1 VSEACYLG
9 TDVGGTFTD
18 LVFYTASGEVHCFKV
33 PSTPARPGASILEG
47 IDEIKRTLG
56 LGETAWRDMAHT
68 HSSTVATNALIERK
82 GARVGMIVTRGFR
95 DLFELQRLAIPHPM
109 RFDSR
114 RPLPLIPRALV
125 REVGGRVAADGGEID
140 PLPEAD
146 AVAAAQELVAAGAEI
161 AIVVLLHSYRNPA
174 HERAVREIIERHGI
188 PLRVELSSE
197 VWAQAREYERG
208 VLTAVNASIRPIVEG
223 YVERLDRGLVERT
236 IATPARVARSNGGAE
251 LAETMRQRPVVAL
264 LSGPA
269 AGVAGA
275 AAAAADA
282 GWERAD
288 LMTLDVGGTS
298 ADIGVIRGGRP
309 VLSSEEH
316 IADFPL
322 LILEGW
328 AEKRRRRSGPGLL
341 WHLGFTHPGIDRC
354 VFGRGAARAG
364 TAARR
369 QITVADGAGTRRARY
384 IGGTARHVGR
394 RGGGWRDPRRQCAD
408 GGGSIECAGAP
419 RRRCAAI
426 PYGGVWRRRAARRRV
441 AG

>member
-1 VSEACYLG
+1 
-9 TDVGGTFTD
+9 
-18 LVFYTASGEVHCFKV
+18 KV

-47 IDEIKRTLG
+47 IDEIKTALG
-56 LGETAWRDMAHT
+56 LDQQDWDAGWRDMAHT

-82 GARVGMIVTRGFR
+82 GAKVGMVVTRGFR

-114 RPLPLIPRALV
+114 RPQPLIPRALV
-125 REVGGRVAADGGEID
+125 REVGGRIAADGSELD
-140 PLPEAD
+140 ALPETD
-146 AVAAAQELVAAGAEI
+146 AVAAAQELAALGVEI

-174 HERAVREIIERHGI
+174 HERALRAIVERHRI
-188 PLRVELSSE
+188 PLRLELSSE

-223 YVERLDRGLVERT
+223 YVERLDRGLAERAIKT
-236 IATPARVARSNGGAE
+236 AARVARSNGGAE
-251 LAETMRQRPVVAL
+251 LAATMRQRPVVAL

-282 GWERAD
+282 CWEKAG
-288 LMTLDVGGTS
+288 LMAPGVGGTS

-322 LILEGW
+322 LIPTI
-328 AEKRRRRSGPGLL
+328 AVSS
-341 WHLGFTHPGIDRC
+341 I
-354 VFGRGAARAG
+354 GA
-364 TAARR
+364 
-369 QITVADGAGTRRARY
+369 
-384 IGGTARHVGR
+384 
-394 RGGGWRDPRRQCAD
+394 
-408 GGGSIECAGAP
+408 GGGSILWLDPAGSLKVGP
-419 RRRCAAI
+419 RSVGADPGPACYGTSGSRI
-426 PYGGVWRRRAARRRV
+426 PALTDAFLV
-441 AG
+441 AGLLAPGQRLCGKLPLQMQPAREAVDKLAGPLGLT